1 MGHLTLVRHGQASFF
16 GADYDQLSEAGIRQ
30 SRALGEHWAANGVRF
45 DTVFVG
51 PRRRHRQTLDGVAA
65 AYRERG
71 LPWPEATEVAELD
84 EHDGLTVIRHVLE
97 GDGTIHAGVR
107 PTDPGGTQRERAVKE
122 FFRRYGE
129 IMRDWARG
137 AVVVP
142 DVEAWPEFR
151 ARTLRGLDAMCSVE
165 GRGVAFTSGGA
176 VSSMAGW
183 LLGPGRGPRD
193 RPVRRA
199 AQYRPQRG
207 PLQRASSRPAE
218 LQRAAAPAGSEH
230 RHGGVT
236 APGRVHH
243 QKNGSPAPS
252 SSTPNIARRGE
263 AKNVLTI
270 RHAVTPRNSIGI
282 QG

>member
-30 SRALGEHWAANGVRF
+30 SRALGEHWATHGVRF

-65 AYRERG
+65 VYRERG
-71 LPWPEATEVAELD
+71 LDWPDAVEVPELD
-84 EHDGLTVIRHVLE
+84 EHHGLTVIRHVLE
-97 GDGTIHAGVR
+97 GDGTIRAGAL
-107 PTDPGGTQRERAVKE
+107 PTDPGEGTRERAEKE

-142 DVEAWPEFR
+142 EVEDWPGFR
-151 ARTLRGLDAMCSVE
+151 ARTLRGLDAMCLAQ

-183 LLGPGRGPRD
+183 LLGLDEDRVIDLSAVLRNTALTEVHYSGR
-193 RPVRRA
+193 
-199 AQYRPQRG
+199 
-207 PLQRASSRPAE
+207 
-218 LQRAAAPAGSEH
+218 
-230 RHGGVT
+230 
-236 APGRVHH
+236 
-243 QKNGSPAPS
+243 
-252 SSTPNIARRGE
+252 RRGLMSF
-263 AKNVLTI
+263 NSLPHLPDPST
-270 RHAVTPRNSIGI
+270 VTSV
-282 QG
+282 